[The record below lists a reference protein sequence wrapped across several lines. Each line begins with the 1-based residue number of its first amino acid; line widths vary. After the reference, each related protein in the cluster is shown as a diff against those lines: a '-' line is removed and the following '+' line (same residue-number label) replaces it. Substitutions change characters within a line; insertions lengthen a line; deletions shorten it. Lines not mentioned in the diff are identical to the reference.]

1 MRISSSQIYEQGVS
15 SMMSSETAIAKTQQ
29 QLSSGQRIAVPA
41 DDPAGSQQL
50 LSLSQI
56 QEEVTQYQTNAG
68 SAETNLQLEDSVL
81 SNVSDALQRVRE
93 LVVGALNGTQSASD
107 RHASAL
113 EIRQQLQSI
122 LALANSKNADGS
134 YLFAGYYK
142 GSSAAFVD
150 NGAGTYSYNGDQGQK
165 TVQIGRN
172 RTVALSDN
180 GDAVFMAVPYSGGS
194 VQDMFTTLNGIADSL
209 DANAPNS
216 TSLDD
221 IDSALNSVLQT
232 RANVG
237 ARLNAISGQQTVN
250 DSLLSQIEQTKSNVG
265 DVDFVEAT
273 SRLNQQ
279 LVALQAAQQSFVKIE
294 GLSLFNYL

>member
-1 MRISSSQIYEQGVS
+1 MRISSNQIYEQGVRL
-15 SMMSSETAIAKTQQ
+15 MLNAETAISKTQM
-29 QLSSGQRIAVPA
+29 QLSSGRRIAVPA
-41 DDPAGSQQL
+41 DDPTGSQQL

-56 QEEVTQYQTNAG
+56 QDEVTQYQKNA
-68 SAETNLQLEDSVL
+68 SAAQTNLELEDSVL
-81 SNVSDALQRVRE
+81 ANVSDALQRIRE
-93 LVVGALNGTQSASD
+93 LVVGGLNGTQSADD

-122 LALANSKNADGS
+122 LALANSKNGEGA
-134 YLFAGYYK
+134 YLFAGYYH

-150 NGAGTYSYNGDQGQK
+150 NGAGSYTYNGDQGQK
-165 TVQIGRN
+165 VAQIGRN
-172 RTVALSDN
+172 RTVTVSDN
-180 GDAVFMAVPYSGGS
+180 GDAVFMAVPYSGGG
-194 VQDMFTTLNGIADSL
+194 VQDMFATLNGIADGL
-209 DANAPNS
+209 DANAPNA

-221 IDSALNSVLQT
+221 IDSALGRILET

-237 ARLNAISGQQTVN
+237 ARLNALSGQQTVN
-250 DSLLSQIEQTKSNVG
+250 DSLLSQIEQTKSEVG

-294 GLSLFNYL
+294 GLSLFNFL